1 MNNFM
6 NRGRSNSR
14 QLEDDGSAAPAKL
27 GNVDTSD
34 SRNMQE
40 TIAKLKGIVGLP
52 GGEQYG
58 NITMPEI
65 VKSMYQKSQSPTTPT
80 PADHFTN
87 LPSGSPE
94 QIAAMQNAVG
104 MSSSVTPAD
113 HFTKLPSGSN
123 QQFNAM
129 RSAIGLPSME
139 DSGSDDNDVNVQK
152 AKNMMGSIVG
162 LTPNTNNYSMQD
174 VQSQLRGQYTA
185 PGGMQGMGAPAP
197 AISGG
202 QGMGLAGMQAPTAPQ
217 VPDQPMDYGNSGFDG
232 GGGGGMKH
240 GGKIKAFSK
249 GGFTGRDGIAQRG
262 KTKAF
267 AKGGSVSA
275 SSRGDGCAQRGK
287 TRGMMR

>member
-6 NRGRSNSR
+6 RRR
-14 QLEDDGSAAPAKL
+14 QLEDDGGSAAPAKL

-40 TIAKLKGIVGLP
+40 TIAKLKGVVGLP

-65 VKSMYQKSQSPTTPT
+65 VKSMYQKSQYPTTPT

-87 LPSGSPE
+87 
-94 QIAAMQNAVG
+94 
-104 MSSSVTPAD
+104 
-113 HFTKLPSGSN
+113 LPSGSN

-152 AKNMMGSIVG
+152 AKDMMRSIVG
-162 LTPNTNNYSMQD
+162 LNPNTNNYSLQD
-174 VQSQLRGQYTA
+174 AISQLKGQYKA
-185 PGGMQGMGAPAP
+185 PAVLGGMQGMGAMAP
-197 AISGG
+197 ASAISSG
-202 QGMGLAGMQAPTAPQ
+202 QGMGLAGMQAPTAPPPQ

-249 GGFTGRDGIAQRG
+249 GGSTGRDGIAQRG

>member
-6 NRGRSNSR
+6 RRR
-14 QLEDDGSAAPAKL
+14 QLEDDGGSAAP
-27 GNVDTSD
+27 S
-34 SRNMQE
+34 
-40 TIAKLKGIVGLP
+40 
-52 GGEQYG
+52 
-58 NITMPEI
+58 
-65 VKSMYQKSQSPTTPT
+65 TTRT

-87 LPSGSPE
+87 LPSGS
-94 QIAAMQNAVG
+94 AAQV
-104 MSSSVTPAD
+104 
-113 HFTKLPSGSN
+113 
-123 QQFNAM
+123 NAM
-129 RSAIGLPSME
+129 RNVVGLPATDE
-139 DSGSDDNDVNVQK
+139 AANKEK
-152 AKNMMGSIVG
+152 ATDMLRSIVG
-162 LTPNTNNYSMQD
+162 LNPNTNNYSLQD
-174 VQSQLRGQYTA
+174 AISQLKGEYKA
-185 PGGMQGMGAPAP
+185 PAVLGGMQGMGAMAPAS

-202 QGMGLAGMQAPTAPQ
+202 QGMGLAGMQAPTAPPPQ

-249 GGFTGRDGIAQRG
+249 GGSTGRDGIAQRG

>member
-6 NRGRSNSR
+6 RRKQFG
-14 QLEDDGSAAPAKL
+14 EDDGGSAAP
-27 GNVDTSD
+27 S
-34 SRNMQE
+34 
-40 TIAKLKGIVGLP
+40 
-52 GGEQYG
+52 
-58 NITMPEI
+58 
-65 VKSMYQKSQSPTTPT
+65 TTRT

-152 AKNMMGSIVG
+152 AKDMMRSIVG
-162 LTPNTNNYSMQD
+162 INPNTNNYSLQD
-174 VQSQLRGQYTA
+174 AISQLKGQYKA
-185 PGGMQGMGAPAP
+185 PGAMQGANLQGGMQGMGAMGTPMMGANLQGGPQGLGAMAPSNAAIGNGPASGIGTAIAGRGLPPEVPAP
-197 AISGG
+197 
-202 QGMGLAGMQAPTAPQ
+202 Q
-217 VPDQPMDYGNSGFDG
+217 DQMMDQG
-232 GGGGGMKH
+232 GGGFKH

-249 GGFTGRDGIAQRG
+249 GGSTGRDGIAQRG

>member
-6 NRGRSNSR
+6 RRR
-14 QLEDDGSAAPAKL
+14 QLEDDGGSVAP
-27 GNVDTSD
+27 S
-34 SRNMQE
+34 
-40 TIAKLKGIVGLP
+40 
-52 GGEQYG
+52 
-58 NITMPEI
+58 
-65 VKSMYQKSQSPTTPT
+65 TTRT
-80 PADHFTN
+80 PANHFTN

-104 MSSSVTPAD
+104 ISSSVTPAD

-152 AKNMMGSIVG
+152 AKDMMRSIVG
-162 LTPNTNNYSMQD
+162 INPNSNNYSLQD
-174 VQSQLRGQYTA
+174 AISQLKGQYKA
-185 PGGMQGMGAPAP
+185 PGMQGMGAPMNA
-197 AISGG
+197 AIKGG
-202 QGMGLAGMQAPTAPQ
+202 QGMGMAGMQAPTAPPPE
-217 VPDQPMDYGNSGFDG
+217 VPMPQDQMMAEGQ
-232 GGGGGMKH
+232 GGMKH
-240 GGKIKAFSK
+240 GGKIKAYAK
-249 GGFTGRDGIAQRG
+249 GGSTGRDGIAQRG

>member
-6 NRGRSNSR
+6 NRGRSNR
-14 QLEDDGSAAPAKL
+14 NRLEDDGAAAPAKL

-40 TIAKLKGIVGLP
+40 TIAKLKGVVGLP

-65 VKSMYQKSQSPTTPT
+65 VKSMYQKSQSPTTLT
-80 PADHFTN
+80 PADHFSR
-87 LPSGSPE
+87 LPAGS
-94 QIAAMQNAVG
+94 AAQV
-104 MSSSVTPAD
+104 
-113 HFTKLPSGSN
+113 
-123 QQFNAM
+123 NAM
-129 RSAIGLPSME
+129 RKYVGLPE
-139 DSGSDDNDVNVQK
+139 TDEAGNKEK
-152 AKNMMGSIVG
+152 ATDMMRSLVG
-162 LTPNTNNYSMQD
+162 LNPNPNNYSLQD
-174 VQSQLRGQYTA
+174 AISQLKGEYKA
-185 PGGMQGMGAPAP
+185 PGGMQGMGAMGNESMPGTVARVMGAPAP
-197 AISGG
+197 ANSGG
-202 QGMGLAGMQAPTAPQ
+202 QGMGIGGMQAPTAPPPQ

-232 GGGGGMKH
+232 GGGFKH

-249 GGFTGRDGIAQRG
+249 GGSTGRDGIAQRG

>member
-6 NRGRSNSR
+6 NRGRFNR
-14 QLEDDGSAAPAKL
+14 NRLEDDGSAAPAKL

-65 VKSMYQKSQSPTTPT
+65 VKSMYQKSQYPTTPT

-87 LPSGSPE
+87 LPAGS
-94 QIAAMQNAVG
+94 AAQV
-104 MSSSVTPAD
+104 
-113 HFTKLPSGSN
+113 
-123 QQFNAM
+123 NAM
-129 RSAIGLPSME
+129 RNVVGLPE
-139 DSGSDDNDVNVQK
+139 TDEAANKEK
-152 AKNMMGSIVG
+152 AQNMMSSIVG

-185 PGGMQGMGAPAP
+185 PGGMQGMGAMGNASMQGMGAPAP
-197 AISGG
+197 AIKGG
-202 QGMGLAGMQAPTAPQ
+202 QGMGLAGMQAPTAPPPQ

-249 GGFTGRDGIAQRG
+249 GGSTGRDGIAQRG

>member
-14 QLEDDGSAAPAKL
+14 QLEDDGGSAVP
-27 GNVDTSD
+27 S
-34 SRNMQE
+34 
-40 TIAKLKGIVGLP
+40 
-52 GGEQYG
+52 
-58 NITMPEI
+58 
-65 VKSMYQKSQSPTTPT
+65 TTRT

-139 DSGSDDNDVNVQK
+139 DSGSDDNDANVQK
-152 AKNMMGSIVG
+152 AKDMMRSIVG
-162 LTPNTNNYSMQD
+162 INPNTNNYSLQD
-174 VQSQLRGQYTA
+174 AISQLKGQYKA
-185 PGGMQGMGAPAP
+185 PGAMQGANLQGGPQGLGAMAPSNAAIGNGPASGIGT
-197 AISGG
+197 AIAGR
-202 QGMGLAGMQAPTAPQ
+202 GLPPQ
-217 VPDQPMDYGNSGFDG
+217 VPDQPMDYGGMDM
-232 GGGGGMKH
+232 GGGGMKH

-249 GGFTGRDGIAQRG
+249 GGSTGRDGIAQRG